1 MQFPGLSRYLTAGCN
16 LMRFPYGREAGV
28 VTASV
33 FIVLGWPAAPQGTIS
48 KDAGPG
54 LLVD

>member
-1 MQFPGLSRYLTAGCN
+1 M
-16 LMRFPYGREAGV
+16 MRFPYGREAGV